1 MVLADRAG
9 VFQSPSH
16 KESYVVTLLAPLSRR
31 SLLKT
36 SAAGLAAASLLGR
49 GAAFAADAVNFATWS
64 AAVETVQSHIA
75 AFEARTGIKVA
86 YTNSPYAQYRESM
99 ITKFVGGA
107 PIDTLWVSDSWLP
120 EWADAGWLAP
130 VDQYTSLVD
139 NSDVDQFCVDSMT
152 YKGKQYGNTYYSDYM
167 AFLYNAQMLEKA
179 GIQAPPTSWAEV
191 VDQSKIIKDKG
202 LAQWPVLIS
211 MAQESWL
218 IEFMTAM
225 VYSNGGRFVDDKGS
239 AAMQNPDGGAVT
251 ALSWLVGAVQT
262 HKILSPSCV
271 ETGELAV
278 LKSFSSGEHAF
289 TLIPKYRLRTLND
302 PAQSRIAG
310 KAKIALMP
318 KGENGSHATVGWM
331 RFYGMTPRAQA
342 DATRA
347 ENAVKLMEWFGGK
360 ADGEYKFQKMV
371 FKDIGSGF
379 GVKSLFNDPEIRAGY
394 AAFGDVDLIGQ
405 QQALARKKD
414 VVTPWFGEWNDAN
427 GTAWQQAIMGK
438 VTVEQALN
446 TSAARWNELKKQ
458 S

>member
-1 MVLADRAG
+1 
-9 VFQSPSH
+9 
-16 KESYVVTLLAPLSRR
+16 VTLINALNRR
-31 SLLKT
+31 SFLKT
-36 SAAGLAAASLLGR
+36 SAAGLAAATVVGR
-49 GAAFAADAVNFATWS
+49 GGAALASEPINFATWS
-64 AAVETVQSHIA
+64 AAVETVKSHIA
-75 AFEARTGIKVA
+75 AFEAKTGIKVA

-107 PIDTLWVSDSWLP
+107 PVDTLWVSDSWLP

-130 VDQYTSLVD
+130 VDQYKSLVD

-167 AFLYNAQMLEKA
+167 AFLYNAEMLEKA
-179 GIQAPPTSWAEV
+179 GIKAPPTTWAEV

-202 LAQWPVLIS
+202 LSQWPVLIS

-225 VYSNGGRFVDDKGS
+225 VYSSGGRFVDDKGN
-239 AAMQNPDGGAVT
+239 AVMKDPEGGAVV
-251 ALSWLVGAVQT
+251 ALRWLVDAVQK

-302 PAQSRIAG
+302 PAQSKIARN
-310 KAKIALMP
+310 AKIALMP
-318 KGENGSHATVGWM
+318 KGEKGSHATVGWM

-347 ENAVKLMEWFGGK
+347 ADTVKLMDWFGGK

-394 AAFGDVDLIGQ
+394 AAFGDVDLISQ
-405 QQALARKKD
+405 QQSLARRKD

-446 TSAARWNELKKQ
+446 TSAAKWSELKKQ

>member
-1 MVLADRAG
+1 
-9 VFQSPSH
+9 
-16 KESYVVTLLAPLSRR
+16 VTLINALSRR
-31 SLLKT
+31 AFLKT
-36 SAAGLAAASLLGR
+36 SAAGLAVASVVGR
-49 GAAFAADAVNFATWS
+49 GGAALASEPINFATWS
-64 AAVETVQSHIA
+64 AAVETVKSHIA
-75 AFEARTGIKVA
+75 AFEAKTGIKVA

-130 VDQYTSLVD
+130 VDQYKSLVD

-167 AFLYNAQMLEKA
+167 AFLYNAEMLEKA
-179 GIQAPPTSWAEV
+179 GIKAPPTTWAEV

-202 LAQWPVLIS
+202 LSQWPVLIS

-225 VYSNGGRFVDDKGS
+225 VYSSGGRFVDDKGN
-239 AAMQNPDGGAVT
+239 AVMKDPDGGAVV
-251 ALSWLVGAVQT
+251 ALRWLVDAVQK

-302 PAQSRIAG
+302 PSQSKIARN
-310 KAKIALMP
+310 AKIALMP
-318 KGENGSHATVGWM
+318 RGEKGSHATVGWM

-342 DATRA
+342 DAARA
-347 ENAVKLMEWFGGK
+347 ADTVKLMDWFGGK
-360 ADGEYKFQKMV
+360 ADGDYKFQKMV

-379 GVKSLFNDPEIRAGY
+379 GVKSLFTDPEIRAGY
-394 AAFGDVDLIGQ
+394 AAFGDVDLISQ
-405 QQALARKKD
+405 QQSLARKKD

-438 VTVEQALN
+438 ATVEQALN
-446 TSAARWNELKKQ
+446 VSAAKWIELKKQ